1 MRIPLL
7 LGFPGLLNSQYAS
20 SESACLLRFVDNR
33 RGVFTVLYALLAIPI
48 LGLLFGGIDYSRALS
63 VQSQF

>member
-1 MRIPLL
+1 
-7 LGFPGLLNSQYAS
+7 
-20 SESACLLRFVDNR
+20 LRFVDNR

-63 VQSQF
+63 AQSQF